1 VDERSLIARIEE
13 AFAKVPY
20 PGDEHILHCSYD
32 KQWGGTL
39 NGPCRECAEAIQYFK
54 GKGQMAHVPGEL
66 GWMSF
71 ALASFTPEAFSYW
84 LPAFLEVAISNPEE
98 GWSVAE
104 SLLFR
109 FQSLQSKQWQIE
121 RFKKLSNEQ
130 LNVVEDYFELEK
142 ERLLRRM
149 DAKGF
154 QVVDRDTVDPHIAAA
169 LETLKKEHES
179 RELLTG
185 RWS

>member
-1 VDERSLIARIEE
+1 VDERALVTRIKE

-39 NGPCRECAEAIQYFK
+39 DGPCRECGEAIEYFK
-54 GKGQMAHVPGEL
+54 TKRQMAHVPGEL

-71 ALASFTPEAFSYW
+71 ALASFTPEAFFYW
-84 LPAFLEVAISNPEE
+84 LPAFLEVAIIDPEE
-98 GWSVAE
+98 GWSVSE

-109 FQSLQSKQWQIE
+109 FQSLESEQWQTE

-130 LNVVEDYFELEK
+130 LKVVKDYFELVR

-149 DAKGF
+149 DAKGL

-169 LETLKKEHES
+169 LETLKKECES